1 MKKLFISIIALISV
15 SSFAQLYVSSNN
27 YVFVRDNVLYVNQG
41 INLQTDGNIYL
52 RNEAQLVQGTLGTST
67 NVGAGKLSV
76 FQEGTS
82 DNFDY
87 NYWSSPIGN
96 ASASVGNEPFGIT
109 LLNRP
114 TTLTASTQA
123 IALPYD
129 YALNGVANPLQ
140 IASRWVYRFVAS
152 SAYAQWIY
160 AGGTTTILP
169 GEGFTMKGTSG
180 TDNLNIEGNGVL
192 NNPGGTG
199 AQRYDFRGKPNDGN
213 IPVTVA
219 LNNSTLTG
227 NPYPS
232 ALHVNAFLLDPLNTS
247 INRIA
252 YYWEQD
258 KSINSHYLDQYR
270 GGYGTY
276 APTALASTGIY
287 VPAYFNSYN
296 ADGSLNTTGT
306 VSSGSTVNRKY
317 APIGQ
322 GFMVYGTANG
332 TVTLRNSH
340 RAYYKESGP
349 FSGFER
355 NSNAQNS
362 ITAQDSVI
370 ETSHIRI
377 NTILNN
383 EFTKQI
389 ALAFLPEATDGIDP
403 GIDAISFISD
413 VPNDTYFF
421 LDNTEYTIQG
431 IPFDVSKRVPLGVKS
446 SEGSTL
452 KFYVAETVNF
462 DESQDVFIYDALDE
476 SYHSIKNSE
485 YEVTMP
491 AGVFN
496 NRFEVTFTDNSA
508 LGVPEINTTN
518 FMVSQNNAL
527 ETLTIH
533 NPKLRDVQTVSIF
546 DIGGKRIFKKENLQ
560 ANETYKFSTSSFST
574 GVYILKMTTKEEIT
588 FTQKVIISK

>member
-1 MKKLFISIIALISV
+1 MKKLFISILALISV
-15 SSFAQLYVSSNN
+15 NSFSQLYVSSNS
-27 YVFVRDNVLYVNQG
+27 YVFVKDRFLFVTQD
-41 INLQTDGNIYL
+41 INLQNNGNIYL
-52 RNEAQLVQGTLGTST
+52 RNESQLLQGTSGTST
-67 NVGAGKLSV
+67 NKGLGKLSV

-96 ASASVGNEPFGIT
+96 ASTTVGNEPFGIT

-114 TTLTASTQA
+114 TTLTASTPA
-123 IALPYD
+123 IGLPYD
-129 YALNGVANPLQ
+129 YNLNGIANPLQ

-152 SAYAQWIY
+152 STYAQWLY
-160 AGGTTTILP
+160 AGDTTTILP
-169 GEGFTMKGTSG
+169 GEGFTMKGTGG
-180 TDNLNIEGNGVL
+180 TDNLDIEGNGVL
-192 NNPGGTG
+192 NNPGGNG

-213 IPVTVA
+213 ISVQIA

-258 KSINSHYLDQYR
+258 KTVNSHYLDQYR

-276 APTALASTGIY
+276 APTTLASSGIY

-296 ADGSLNTTGT
+296 SDGSLNTAGT
-306 VSSGSTVNRKY
+306 ISSGLNVERKY

-322 GFMVYGTANG
+322 GFMVYGTATG

-340 RAYYKESGP
+340 RAYYKESNP
-349 FSGFER
+349 LSHFER
-355 NSNAQNS
+355 NSNAQIPN
-362 ITAQDSVI
+362 ITQDSVS
-370 ETSHIRI
+370 ETPHIRI
-377 NTILNN
+377 NAILDNQ
-383 EFTKQI
+383 FTKQI

-403 GIDAISFISD
+403 GIDAMSFISD

-431 IPFDVSKRVPLGVKS
+431 IPFDVSKRVALGVKS
-446 SEGSTL
+446 SEGSVL

-462 DESQDVFIYDALDE
+462 DESQDIFIYDALDE
-476 SYHSIKNSE
+476 SYHNIKNSD
-485 YEVTMP
+485 YQVTMP
-491 AGVFN
+491 AGVYN
-496 NRFEVTFTDNSA
+496 NRFEITFTDNST
-508 LGVPEINTTN
+508 LGISEITVND
-518 FMVSQNNAL
+518 FMITQNNSL

-546 DIGGKRIFKKENLQ
+546 DISGKRIFTKENLQ
-560 ANETYKFSTSSFST
+560 SNESYQFSTSGFSV
-574 GVYILKMTTKEEIT
+574 GVYILKMTTKEEISL
-588 FTQKVIISK
+588 TQKIIISN

>member
-1 MKKLFISIIALISV
+1 MKKLFISILALISV
-15 SSFAQLYVSSNN
+15 NSFSQLYVSSNS
-27 YVFVRDNVLYVNQG
+27 YVFVKDRFLFVTQD
-41 INLQTDGNIYL
+41 INLQNNGNIYL
-52 RNEAQLVQGTLGTST
+52 RNESQLLQGTSGTST
-67 NVGAGKLSV
+67 NKGLGKLSV

-96 ASASVGNEPFGIT
+96 ASTTVGNEPFGIT

-114 TTLTASTQA
+114 TTLTSSTPA
-123 IALPYD
+123 IGLPYD
-129 YALNGVANPLQ
+129 YNLNGIANPLQ

-152 SAYAQWIY
+152 STYAQWLY
-160 AGGTTTILP
+160 AGDTTTILP
-169 GEGFTMKGTSG
+169 GEGFTMKGTGG
-180 TDNLNIEGNGVL
+180 TDNLDIEGNGVL
-192 NNPGGTG
+192 NNPGGNG

-213 IPVTVA
+213 ISVQIA

-258 KSINSHYLDQYR
+258 KTVNSHYLDQYR

-276 APTALASTGIY
+276 APTTLASSGIY

-296 ADGSLNTTGT
+296 SDGSLNTAGT
-306 VSSGSTVNRKY
+306 VSSGLNVERKY

-322 GFMVYGTANG
+322 GFMVYGTATG

-340 RAYYKESGP
+340 RAYYKESNP
-349 FSGFER
+349 LSHFER
-355 NSNAQNS
+355 NSNAQIPN
-362 ITAQDSVI
+362 IAQDSVT
-370 ETSHIRI
+370 ETPHIRI
-377 NTILNN
+377 NAILDNQ
-383 EFTKQI
+383 FTKQI

-403 GIDAISFISD
+403 GIDAMSFISD

-431 IPFDVSKRVPLGVKS
+431 IPFDVSKRVALGVKS
-446 SEGSTL
+446 SEGSVL

-462 DESQDVFIYDALDE
+462 DESQDIFIYDALDE
-476 SYHSIKNSE
+476 SYHSIKNDD
-485 YEVTMP
+485 YQVTMP

-496 NRFEVTFTDNSA
+496 NRFEITFTDNST
-508 LGVPEINTTN
+508 LGISEITVND
-518 FMVSQNNAL
+518 FMITQNNSL

-546 DIGGKRIFKKENLQ
+546 DISGKRIYTKENLQ
-560 ANETYKFSTSSFST
+560 SNESYQFSTSGFSV
-574 GVYILKMTTKEEIT
+574 GVYILKMTTKEEISL
-588 FTQKVIISK
+588 TQKIIISN

>member
-1 MKKLFISIIALISV
+1 MKNIFTSLLIFISFHSY
-15 SSFAQLYVSSNN
+15 SQLYVSSNS
-27 YVFVRDNVLYVNQG
+27 YLYVKDRVLFVAQD
-41 INLQTDGNIYL
+41 INLQNNGNIYL
-52 RNEAQLVQGTLGTST
+52 RNEAQLLQGTTGTST
-67 NVGAGKLSV
+67 NKGLGKLSV

-96 ASASVGNEPFGIT
+96 ASTNTGNEAFGIT
-109 LLNRP
+109 FLNRP
-114 TTLTASTQA
+114 TTVTASTPA
-123 IALPYD
+123 IGLPYD
-129 YALNGVANPLQ
+129 YNLNGIANPLQ

-152 SAYAQWIY
+152 STYAQWIY
-160 AGGTTTILP
+160 AGDTNTILP

-180 TDNLNIEGNGVL
+180 TDNLDIEANGVL
-192 NNPGGTG
+192 NNPGGSG

-213 IPVTVA
+213 ISISTAV
-219 LNNSTLTG
+219 NNSTLTG

-232 ALHVNAFLLDPLNTS
+232 ALHVNAFLLDASNTS

-258 KSINSHYLDQYR
+258 KTVNSHYLDQYK

-276 APTALASTGIY
+276 APTALTSSGIY

-296 ADGSLNTTGT
+296 SNGTLNTAGT
-306 VSSGSTVNRKY
+306 ISSGLNVERKY

-340 RAYYKESGP
+340 RAYYKESDP
-349 FSGFER
+349 LSHFER
-355 NSNAQNS
+355 NSNAQIPNV
-362 ITAQDSVI
+362 AQDSVTK
-370 ETSHIRI
+370 TSHIRI

-403 GIDAISFISD
+403 GIDAMSFISD

-431 IPFDVSKRVPLGVKS
+431 IPFDVSKRVALGVKS

-452 KFYVAETVNF
+452 KFYVAEAVNF
-462 DESQDVFIYDALDE
+462 DESQDVFIYDDLDQ
-476 SYHSIKNSE
+476 SYHSIKNGE
-485 YEVTMP
+485 YQVTMP

-496 NRFEVTFTDNSA
+496 NRFEITFTNA
-508 LGVPEINTTN
+508 TLGVSEITAND
-518 FMVSQNNAL
+518 FMITQNNSL
-527 ETLTIH
+527 ETLTIL
-533 NPKLRDVQTVSIF
+533 NPKLREVQTVSIF
-546 DIGGKRIFKKENLQ
+546 DISGKRIFIKENLQ
-560 ANETYKFSTSSFST
+560 TNESYQFSTTGLST

-588 FTQKVIISK
+588 MTQKIIISK

>member
-1 MKKLFISIIALISV
+1 MKNLYLSLISLI
-15 SSFAQLYVSSNN
+15 SFNSFSQLYVSSNS
-27 YVFVRDNVLYVNQG
+27 YVYVKDRVLFVAQD
-41 INLQTDGNIYL
+41 INLQNNGNIYL
-52 RNEAQLVQGTLGTST
+52 RNESQLLQGTTGTST
-67 NVGAGKLSV
+67 NKGLGKLSV

-96 ASASVGNEPFGIT
+96 ASASVGNEAFGIT

-114 TTLTASTQA
+114 TTLTASTPA
-123 IALPYD
+123 IGLPYD
-129 YALNGVANPLQ
+129 YNLNGIANPLQ
-140 IASRWVYRFVAS
+140 IASRWVYRFITS
-152 SAYAQWIY
+152 STYAQWIY
-160 AGGTTTILP
+160 AGDTNTILP

-180 TDNLNIEGNGVL
+180 TDNLDIEGNGVL
-192 NNPGGTG
+192 NNPGGNG

-213 IPVTVA
+213 ISVQIA

-258 KSINSHYLDQYR
+258 KNVNSHYLDQYK

-276 APTALASTGIY
+276 APTTLASSGIY

-296 ADGSLNTTGT
+296 SDGSLNTAGT
-306 VSSGSTVNRKY
+306 VSSGLNVERKY

-340 RAYYKESGP
+340 RAYYKESDP
-349 FSGFER
+349 LSHFER
-355 NSNAQNS
+355 NSNAQIPNV
-362 ITAQDSVI
+362 AQDSVP

-377 NTILNN
+377 NAILDNQ
-383 EFTKQI
+383 FTKQI
-389 ALAFLPEATDGIDP
+389 AIAFLPEATDGIDP
-403 GIDAISFISD
+403 GIDAMSFISD

-476 SYHSIKNSE
+476 SYHSIKNNK

-496 NRFEVTFTDNSA
+496 NRFEITFTNST
-508 LGVPEINTTN
+508 LGVSEITAND
-518 FMVSQNNAL
+518 FMITQNNSL
-527 ETLTIH
+527 ETLTIL

-546 DIGGKRIFKKENLQ
+546 DISGKRIFVKENLQ
-560 ANETYKFSTSSFST
+560 TNESYQFSTTSLST

-588 FTQKVIISK
+588 LTQKIIISK